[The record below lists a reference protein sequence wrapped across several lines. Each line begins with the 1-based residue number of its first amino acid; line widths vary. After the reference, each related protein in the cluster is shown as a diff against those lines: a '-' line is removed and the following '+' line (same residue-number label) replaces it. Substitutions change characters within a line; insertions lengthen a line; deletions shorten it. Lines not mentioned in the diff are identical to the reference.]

1 MPKGIGDGIFMGE
14 LIDIRTL
21 LVNSSFISLFFALG
35 LLLFARYHP
44 TFNGIRLIGFA
55 LLINFFSMMLNG
67 AQQIFPDLITIILA
81 NSLVYLSSYLIL
93 LGFSRFLEVPICHAN
108 WLSFGVFLLM
118 FASMLYFTYSHYN
131 VNARIMIM
139 SSTGFMQMLL
149 ISFVLL
155 KGNDSFGTASTKML
169 AVICI
174 FTAFYFAF
182 RVIVVSQADSLDLF
196 MNAGLIHSLVLIVYQ
211 ILVVS
216 ISFSIVWM
224 ATTNLELK
232 LRLQASLDP
241 LTQVFNR
248 RALDEIVADNDVTS
262 KLNQMP
268 LSAIMLDID
277 YFKKLN
283 DGHGH
288 KAGDTVLQKLALIL
302 TKNIREH
309 DSVARYGGEEFII
322 LLPNTK
328 REQAEG
334 IAESL
339 RIQLFDEHFSLDNG
353 SNEALHISASFGVAT
368 REHDGENWESVFKR
382 VDVALYKAKRTG
394 RNRVESA

>member
-1 MPKGIGDGIFMGE
+1 MGE

-21 LVNSSFISLFFALG
+21 FVNSSFISLLFALG

-44 TFNGIRLIGFA
+44 SFKGINLIGVA
-55 LLINFFSMMLNG
+55 LLINFFSLMFSG
-67 AQQIFPDLITIILA
+67 AQQIFPDAITIVLA
-81 NSLVYLSSYLIL
+81 NSTIYLSFYLIL
-93 LGFSRFLEVPICHAN
+93 LGFSRFLSVPLKAAN
-108 WLSFGVFLLM
+108 WLSICVF
-118 FASMLYFTYSHYN
+118 FIMLVLILHFTYKQYN
-131 VNARIMIM
+131 VNARIIIVSCTGIM
-139 SSTGFMQMLL
+139 QLIL
-149 ISFVLL
+149 ISTVLL
-155 KGNDSFGTASTKML
+155 KGNERFGSSCSKVL
-169 AVICI
+169 SGICI
-174 FTAFYFAF
+174 LAATYFAF
-182 RVIVVSQADSLDLF
+182 RLLVVSQSDSLDFF
-196 MNAGLIHSLVLIVYQ
+196 MNAGLVHSLVLMVYQ
-211 ILVVS
+211 VLVVS
-216 ISFSIVWM
+216 FSFSIVWM
-224 ATTNLELK
+224 TTTYLELN

-241 LTQVFNR
+241 LTQVYNR
-248 RALDEIVADNDVTS
+248 RALDEIVADNDVSS

-288 KAGDTVLQKLALIL
+288 KAGDTVLQKLAAIL

-322 LLPNTK
+322 LLPNTN
-328 REQAEG
+328 REQARN
-334 IAESL
+334 IAENL

-353 SNEALHISASFGVAT
+353 SDESLHISASFGVAT
-368 REHDGENWESVFKR
+368 REHEGENWENVFKR